1 MIIGIVGYKGS
12 GKDAMADYLV
22 EHFQFEKMA
31 YADPIKDVCAQLF
44 DLDDDYFNK
53 RDLKE
58 KKLDF
63 WELSPRE
70 ILQKVGTDLFRKH
83 FDQEFWVK
91 LMENKIQN
99 KLVKYPDMNIVCSDV
114 RFQNEADLVKKLGGK
129 IIFIDRFDS
138 IQDTHEA
145 EQCNISN
152 IDFIIENKGT
162 LQDYYTK
169 INHHIKNF
177 LI

>member
-22 EHFQFEKMA
+22 ENFQFEKMA
-31 YADPIKDVCAQLF
+31 FAGPLKDVCGLLF
-44 DLDDDYFNK
+44 DLEDEYFNK
-53 RDLKE
+53 RELKE

-63 WELSPRE
+63 WALSPRE

-83 FDQEFWVK
+83 FDEEFWVK

-99 KLVKYPDMNIVCSDV
+99 KLVDNPNTNIVCSDV

-129 IIFIDRFDS
+129 IVYIDRFKYINDE
-138 IQDTHEA
+138 HEA
-145 EQCNISN
+145 EQCKINN
-152 IDFIIENKGT
+152 IDLIIENKGT

-169 INHHIKNF
+169 INNHIKNF